1 MFQSLCS
8 VVAGV
13 SAATETV
20 AGKEEDYLSHII
32 DFFFIVV
39 VKMWTHVSEWHYFS
53 YLFDTV
59 EVLGLKIMSKLC
71 FVCHTNPVSYV

>member
-13 SAATETV
+13 SAAKETV
-20 AGKEEDYLSHII
+20 AGYEEDYLSHII

-39 VKMWTHVSEWHYFS
+39 VKM
-53 YLFDTV
+53 
-59 EVLGLKIMSKLC
+59 
-71 FVCHTNPVSYV
+71 

>member
-13 SAATETV
+13 SAAKETV
-20 AGKEEDYLSHII
+20 PGYEEDYVTHNWL
-32 DFFFIVV
+32 FFIVV

-59 EVLGLKIMSKLC
+59 EVLGIETMGKFC
-71 FVCHTNPVSYV
+71 FVCHTNPVS